1 MDAHDV
7 QVRQELERR
16 LAVIAGEEADDP
28 VHDRLSSVDLV
39 WLVAIIT
46 AAIVLGVVVTL

>member
-16 LAVIAGEEADDP
+16 LAVISSEEADDP
-28 VHDRLSSVDLV
+28 VHDPLSATDLV
-39 WLVAIIT
+39 WLAVIIAVAV
-46 AAIVLGVVVTL
+46 ALGVVVTF